1 MRGSQAEGPPAKLME
16 PTCREMRGSP
26 VLPVLA
32 QQDVDTLV
40 QRGPVGLVRE
50 EGQKVGSER
59 WRLGAGVTFTLGRKE
74 AWMVPLG

>member
-1 MRGSQAEGPPAKLME
+1 M
-16 PTCREMRGSP
+16 
-26 VLPVLA
+26 LPVLA

-50 EGQKVGSER
+50 EGQEVGSER